1 MFFKISQQI
10 LSTHLTKIMGAI
22 PSKPSHPIL
31 NNVLMKVVNNQV
43 TLTAYDLN
51 LGIETNFKAQILQE
65 GNVALPAKLFYSL
78 VTSLPD
84 QELTLKLE
92 ETEENGL
99 VVNLSLTS
107 ASYQLKGHT
116 IEEFPLFPELENA
129 NHLNINTTTFIQGLQ
144 TVLSA
149 ISTDETKQCLTG
161 IRLNIKNNTLEMV
174 STDGH
179 RLALIKAK
187 LPKENQGQNEAI
199 GITIPGVA
207 MKELGKLIGK
217 PTMENDC
224 DLNFQFNENQI
235 IINLPESTL
244 VCRALAGEYPQY
256 QVLIP
261 PDFQVSA
268 NITKDALIKAISRLS
283 LLDSQNPAIRLTLD
297 YDNQQINLY
306 NQDSIVGNGVESL
319 PALVNGNAKIAF
331 NPKYLLQGVKAIPTS
346 EVKFLINDGKTPALC
361 QVVNSALDD
370 CFVLLMPCF
379 VEGFSDA
386 EVTVIS
392 NLNQSEIIETEESL
406 TTNNGEETISES
418 EIIVDTLKDN
428 LVTNTEELNQND
440 DFFEEELTPDQ
451 TEIISEHM
459 PENTTEIK
467 GKKSNRRNTN
477 KSKYSSWVDDPE
489 LANLPM

>member
-22 PSKPSHPIL
+22 PSKASHPIL
-31 NNVLMKVVNNQV
+31 NNVLIKVANEQV

-51 LGIETNFKAQILQE
+51 LGIETKFKAQVLQE
-65 GNVALPAKLFYSL
+65 GNVALPAKLFHSL

-92 ETEENGL
+92 ENPEKDLGVT
-99 VVNLSLTS
+99 LSLTS
-107 ASYQLKGHT
+107 ASYQLKGHK
-116 IEEFPLFPELENA
+116 IDEFPLFPQLENA
-129 NHLNINTTTFIQGLQ
+129 QKLTIDTTSFSQGLQ

-149 ISTDETKQCLTG
+149 IATDETKQCLTG
-161 IRLNIKNNTLEMV
+161 IRLTLAQTFLEMA

-187 LPKENQGQNEAI
+187 LPRESQGQNSAI

-217 PTMENDC
+217 PTIENDC
-224 DLNFQFNENQI
+224 DLNFQFDENQI

-244 VCRALAGEYPQY
+244 VCRVLAGEYPQY

-261 PDFQVSA
+261 HSFQVSA
-268 NITKDALIKAISRLS
+268 NVTKDALIKAISRLS

-297 YDNQQINLY
+297 YDNQQINLF

-346 EVKFLINDGKTPALC
+346 EIKFLINDGKTPALC
-361 QVVNSALDD
+361 QGVNSTLDD

-379 VEGFSDA
+379 VKGFSDE

-392 NLNQSEIIETEESL
+392 NLNQSEIMEIEESV
-406 TTNNGEETISES
+406 TTNNVEETISEP
-418 EIIVDTLKDN
+418 EIIVDTLDDN
-428 LVTNTEELNQND
+428 LVTEPEKLTNNQM
-440 DFFEEELTPDQ
+440 ES
-451 TEIISEHM
+451 I
-459 PENTTEIK
+459 PENSPEIK
-467 GKKSNRRNTN
+467 GKKSNRRPSK
-477 KSKYSSWVDDPE
+477 KSKYSSWIEDPE
-489 LANLPM
+489 LADLPM